1 MGIGVVALAPSLIF
15 GRHAALSQGIAGD
28 RPLDAL
34 AYTLVVVPCAAL
46 VGRRVIYC
54 LAG

>member
-15 GRHAALSQGIAGD
+15 GRHAALSQPG
-28 RPLDAL
+28 PLDAL

-46 VGRRVIYC
+46 VGRRVICC